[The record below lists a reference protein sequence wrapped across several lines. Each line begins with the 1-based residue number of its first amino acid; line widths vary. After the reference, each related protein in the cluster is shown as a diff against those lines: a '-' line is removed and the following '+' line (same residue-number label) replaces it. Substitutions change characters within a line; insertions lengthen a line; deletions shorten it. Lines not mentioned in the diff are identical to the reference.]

1 MQDVVHKYLA
11 VRGLQAHARD
21 ISMDQGQPYTFRP
34 RHQGNLWLSM
44 IEMLIEYIL
53 KRVDGLASFRL
64 ETFKI
69 KFTEEDKRHSKDVEI
84 TRILRKQEG

>member
-1 MQDVVHKYLA
+1 MRQTLNNNVTNFIPYPNDNTHSFRFWGEWEYLQDVVHKYLA

-44 IEMLIEYIL
+44 IEIL
-53 KRVDGLASFRL
+53 
-64 ETFKI
+64 T
-69 KFTEEDKRHSKDVEI
+69 
-84 TRILRKQEG
+84 